1 MERRRLKNALA
12 ILSEGADA
20 KTGQKYPDEA
30 MQAKQDARQWL
41 SEPSIQGF
49 GIGSKVI
56 GGVEQGELVVKVYVE
71 EKRPRDQIDHPV
83 PTEVRVPGIAEPVKT
98 DVIAV
103 GRIRRQTAFLDK
115 SRPAA
120 PGVSISID
128 QPNPGTLGCLV
139 TRRGDENLYILSSS
153 HVMAVSGHA
162 APHTPIFQPSRA
174 FSHDLADEIAELT
187 ESISMVSTPDG
198 YPNQSDAAIARV
210 LSPDMVSS
218 IILEMDVPKGI
229 RHVVKK
235 K

>member
-20 KTGQKYPDEA
+20 KAGQKYPDEA

-41 SEPSIQGF
+41 SEQSIQGF

-128 QPNPGTLGCLV
+128 QPEY
-139 TRRGDENLYILSSS
+139 GDIGMPS
-153 HVMAVSGHA
+153 HA
-162 APHTPIFQPSRA
+162 AGRRKSLYSQQLPCHGSVWSRCSPHA
-174 FSHDLADEIAELT
+174 
-187 ESISMVSTPDG
+187 
-198 YPNQSDAAIARV
+198 Y
-210 LSPDMVSS
+210 LSA
-218 IILEMDVPKGI
+218 
-229 RHVVKK
+229 
-235 K
+235 